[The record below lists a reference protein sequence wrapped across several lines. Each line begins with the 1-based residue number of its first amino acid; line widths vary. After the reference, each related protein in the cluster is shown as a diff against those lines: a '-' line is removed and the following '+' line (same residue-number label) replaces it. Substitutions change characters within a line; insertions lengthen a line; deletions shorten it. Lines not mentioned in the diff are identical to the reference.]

1 MNFEN
6 QLCRQTGEQPAYI
19 DSEQLLKMQRASLV
33 RIEKNER
40 TLHLL
45 PLFFGFSDELVG
57 QIDSVIQS
65 FGVIQKCHFQTES
78 DRDLSSLVSGMVRTV
93 RGLPLVLKRVPEF
106 GVSSRPSAI
115 NARSTYDLVYH
126 IFSEKPLD
134 VKDIAGKIAQAINPA
149 YVTLETGQ
157 SAVVCDKAF
166 NNALVLQRTRT
177 YEPAGACEVPPM
189 EEVETPDCS
198 TIEKLAEFTHKE
210 KTDLVKAVM
219 YSVNKK
225 LVFVNIRGDLDVSE
239 EKLRQHLGLVDSPIE
254 VQMATPEMLERH
266 GLVGGYAGLV
276 GLKKANECV
285 VICDNSVKTV
295 TAGVTGANKHG
306 YHFVNYYIPR
316 DVSKDVAKFIQYA
329 DVAADPVADK
339 GVVIAQVQDCTD
351 FYPEFL
357 GLDSKPLRIPMY
369 KVTIRMVD
377 LVAST
382 LGVVRKING
391 AFLINIGKDT
401 TKLDATVA
409 ELSKFLP
416 PVAIVVDNRPKPNF
430 GQKMQIAEMAMF
442 KCVIIVS
449 NKLDSETVSV
459 NEKPTKITD
468 LRSLF
473 A

>member
-6 QLCRQTGEQPAYI
+6 QLCRQTSEQPAYI
-19 DSEQLLKMQRASLV
+19 DNEQLLKMQRASLV
-33 RIEKNER
+33 RIDKSER

-45 PLFFGFSDELVG
+45 PLFFTYADDLAS
-57 QIDSVIQS
+57 QIDNVLKS
-65 FGVIQKCHFQTES
+65 FGVIQKCHFHTQS
-78 DRDLSSLVSGMVRTV
+78 DRELSSLVSGMVRTV
-93 RGLPLVLKRVPEF
+93 RGLPLVLKNISEF
-106 GVSSRPSAI
+106 LVTSRPSAI
-115 NARSTYDLVYH
+115 DARTTYDLVYH
-126 IFSEKPLD
+126 IFSETPINAN
-134 VKDIAGKIAQAINPA
+134 DIATKLSQALNPN
-149 YVTLETGQ
+149 YTTLETGH
-157 SAVVCDKAF
+157 SLLVCDPSFQSDLTTQKP
-166 NNALVLQRTRT
+166 RTFET
-177 YEPAGACEVPPM
+177 AAPADVPPM
-189 EEVETPDCS
+189 EEIETPDCS
-198 TIEKLAEFTHKE
+198 TIEQLAEFTKKS
-210 KTDLVKAVM
+210 KTDLIKAVM

-254 VQMATPEMLERH
+254 VQMASPEMLERH

-306 YHFVNYYIPR
+306 YHFTNFYVPR
-316 DVSKDVAKFIQYA
+316 DVSKDVSKFIEYA
-329 DVAADPVADK
+329 DVAADPVENK

-357 GLDSKPLRIPMY
+357 GLDSKPLKIAMY
-369 KVTIRMVD
+369 KVTVRMVD
-377 LVAST
+377 LIAST

-391 AFLINIGKDT
+391 AFVINIGKDT
-401 TKLDATVA
+401 KKLDATVA
-409 ELSKFLP
+409 ELGKFLP

-442 KCVIIVS
+442 KCLIIVS
-449 NKLDSETVSV
+449 NKLDAETVSV
-459 NEKPTKITD
+459 NETPTKIAE
-468 LRSLF
+468 LGALF